1 MDDNTS
7 IVGSIGTQKEMPEET
22 RTAQATKMARTS
34 QIGACMTTQ
43 SWVDE
48 VATMQ
53 TFEKKPIMI
62 PNRDRNATI
71 IWINKVK
78 SSVGMGALGDKT
90 LVDITGGG
98 THPVASEDSV
108 PLHIEATENGTE
120 TKHCPSISQMRKIES
135 ISPAPEFDDV
145 TSTKLPDCGQS
156 LSIEKL
162 EVIVAHNDEDLHWIH
177 PFLKHPEVKV
187 TIYSKGGRNLAPG
200 LHTYTTYLDNIG
212 QESHTYLYHIV
223 TRYNSLSETTL
234 FCHVRYAR
242 YFSYRRPR
250 TPTAH
255 F

>member
-1 MDDNTS
+1 MNDNTS
-7 IVGSIGTQKEMPEET
+7 IVGSIGTQKEIPEET

-34 QIGACMTTQ
+34 QIRACITTQ
-43 SWVDE
+43 NWVDE

-53 TFEKKPIMI
+53 TFEKKPIMM
-62 PNRDRNATI
+62 PTSDGNATMM
-71 IWINKVK
+71 WIDKAK
-78 SSVGMGALGDKT
+78 SSIGMGDKT
-90 LVDITGGG
+90 LVDITGRG
-98 THPVASEDSV
+98 THPMASEDSV

-120 TKHCPSISQMRKIES
+120 TKHCPSLSQMRKIES
-135 ISPAPEFDDV
+135 ISPGPGFDDLAFA
-145 TSTKLPDCGQS
+145 KPPRCGES

-177 PFLKHPEVKV
+177 PFLKHPDVKV

-223 TRYNSLSETTL
+223 TRYDSLSETSL
-234 FCHVRYAR
+234 FCHVSYAR
-242 YFSYRRPR
+242 YFSYRRLR
-250 TPTAH
+250 IPTAH